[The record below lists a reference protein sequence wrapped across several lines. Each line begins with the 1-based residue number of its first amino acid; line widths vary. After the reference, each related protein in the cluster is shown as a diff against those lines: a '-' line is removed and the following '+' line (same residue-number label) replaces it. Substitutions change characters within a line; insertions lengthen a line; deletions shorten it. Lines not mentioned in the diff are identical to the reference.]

1 VIAIRCPTEQLDTEK
16 DRLWV
21 TTRFVKAGIPVFKT
35 VERAARA
42 LYKYTGYY
50 RRLAENEKA

>member
-1 VIAIRCPTEQLDTEK
+1 LI
-16 DRLWV
+16 
-21 TTRFVKAGIPVFKT
+21 KAGVPVFKT

-50 RRLAENEKA
+50 RGLAERDEL

>member
-1 VIAIRCPTEQLDTEK
+1 LETEK

-21 TTRFVKAGIPVFKT
+21 TKGFVKAGIPVFKT

-42 LYKYTGYY
+42 LYKYTDYY
-50 RRLAENEKA
+50 RRLAENEIA